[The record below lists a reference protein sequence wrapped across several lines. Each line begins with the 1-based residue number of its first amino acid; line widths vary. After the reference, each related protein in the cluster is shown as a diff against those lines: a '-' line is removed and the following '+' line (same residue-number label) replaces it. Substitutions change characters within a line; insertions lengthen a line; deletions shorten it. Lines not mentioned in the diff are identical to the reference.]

1 MKRRIVLI
9 LLAWVA
15 CMPIRAQIGGHV
27 EVEVDELSFTRQ
39 DGYDVIRWSDGTD
52 KTPEVGAPELP
63 VIFKTYVVPLEAQ
76 VTGVEVSSS
85 NRMAVEGNFKLTY
98 NLTR

>member
-15 CMPIRAQIGGHV
+15 CAPFRAQIGGHV

-39 DGYDVIRWSDGTD
+39 DGYDIIRWSCGTD
-52 KTPEVGAPELP
+52 KTQDIGARYC
-63 VIFKTYVVPLEAQ
+63 FLECVCARAHKKDQPNFDRSEQ
-76 VTGVEVSSS
+76 VC
-85 NRMAVEGNFKLTY
+85 NF
-98 NLTR
+98 R